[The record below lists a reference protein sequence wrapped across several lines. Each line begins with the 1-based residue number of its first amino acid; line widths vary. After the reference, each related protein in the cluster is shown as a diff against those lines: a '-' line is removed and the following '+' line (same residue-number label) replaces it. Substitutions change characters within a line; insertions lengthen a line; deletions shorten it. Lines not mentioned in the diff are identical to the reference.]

1 MWQKV
6 KARLRSKRES
16 LAFKYMP
23 LLADWIMRRVA
34 MSAQGQFADETESV
48 GVLIDSCV
56 RTHAITHEEAWID
69 TGTVLW
75 GGVHPIN
82 TGYMA
87 RVPVHAVNNDS
98 EDYRDIC
105 YLGSLI
111 ALARFGT
118 MKFFTS
124 AELISEQLKHPPARF
139 QTIGYSDY
147 SILDMVKI
155 ESLDGERYDFINMGK
170 LFGGK
175 HGLAEAQQA
184 RIAASSEELHKAI
197 MSCFKHQK
205 HSQDA
210 WHLRTAQVHGCRYL
224 LTMDR
229 KFVRLCQQHLSKLSA
244 AGISVE
250 VCSPTQLGEKLR
262 LPKIPPWLF
271 SYNDASFA
279 VRSNLHMPDQRR
291 KPTVGRRGVTIDDIA
306 PR

>member
-1 MWQKV
+1 MLQHV
-6 KARLRSKRES
+6 KARIRSKREN

-23 LLADWIMRRVA
+23 RIADWIMRRVA
-34 MSAQGQFADETESV
+34 MSAREQFGNEAQPV

-56 RTHAITHEEAWID
+56 RTHAVTHEEAWID

-82 TGYMA
+82 TGYIA
-87 RVPVHAVNNDS
+87 RVPVHAADNAS
-98 EDYRDIC
+98 KEYLDIC

-124 AELISEQLKHPPARF
+124 SELISEQLKHPPARF
-139 QTIGYSDY
+139 RTVGYSDY
-147 SILDMVKI
+147 SILDMVEI
-155 ESLDGERYDFINMGK
+155 TSLDGERYDFITMGK
-170 LFGGK
+170 LFEGDYR
-175 HGLAEAQQA
+175 LAEAQQA
-184 RIAASSEELHKAI
+184 RIEANSDELHKAI
-197 MSCFKHQK
+197 MSCFKHQT

-229 KFVRLCQQHLSKLSA
+229 KFVRLCEQHRSKLA
-244 AGISVE
+244 TAGIAVE
-250 VCSPTQLGEKLR
+250 VCSPTQLGEKLG

-271 SYNDASFA
+271 SYNNASFP
-279 VRSNLHMPDQRR
+279 VRSDLHMPDQKR
-291 KPTVGRRGVTIDDIA
+291 KPTGGRRGMTIDDIT